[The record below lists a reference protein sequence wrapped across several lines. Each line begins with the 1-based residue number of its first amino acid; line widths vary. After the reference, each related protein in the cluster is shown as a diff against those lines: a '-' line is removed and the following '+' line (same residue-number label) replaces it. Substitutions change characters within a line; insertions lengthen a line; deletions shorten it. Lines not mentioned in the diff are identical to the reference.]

1 MAIPGLRSPS
11 PFSCWPYSPKCL
23 ERPSEKVL
31 SSAPATLL
39 ASVQA
44 HNEGN
49 FAPLS
54 GHVVRFW
61 LAAYQSFS
69 DGFFHEVREY
79 GQEEEGEPESHR
91 APTPGR
97 R

>member
-1 MAIPGLRSPS
+1 MAMPGLRSPS

-23 ERPSEKVL
+23 ERPSENVL
-31 SSAPATLL
+31 SSASATLL

-54 GHVVRFW
+54 GLVVRFW
-61 LAAYQSFS
+61 LAAYQGFS
-69 DGFFHEVREY
+69 DGVFHEVHE
-79 GQEEEGEPESHR
+79 
-91 APTPGR
+91 
-97 R
+97 